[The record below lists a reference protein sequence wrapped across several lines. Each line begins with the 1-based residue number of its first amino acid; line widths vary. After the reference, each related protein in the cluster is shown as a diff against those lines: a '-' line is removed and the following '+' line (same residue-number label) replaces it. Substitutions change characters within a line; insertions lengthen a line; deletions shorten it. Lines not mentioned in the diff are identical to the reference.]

1 MWKAWCLCKAS
12 AMGNAT
18 GPDCN
23 KISDTKTDACVNSTE
38 MLDDNGL
45 GGAES
50 KVDILVKE
58 KWTDAN
64 SEINY
69 AIHLSK
75 NGTLTAP
82 DKTNKILILISS

>member
-1 MWKAWCLCKAS
+1 MYKAS

-23 KISDTKTDACVNSTE
+23 KISNTKTDVWVNSAR
-38 MLDDNGL
+38 MLDDNRL
-45 GGAES
+45 EGAES
-50 KVDILVKE
+50 KVNIVVKE

-69 AIHLSK
+69 TIHLSK
-75 NGTLTAP
+75 NGTLTTP
-82 DKTNKILILISS
+82 DKTNKILIMIRY